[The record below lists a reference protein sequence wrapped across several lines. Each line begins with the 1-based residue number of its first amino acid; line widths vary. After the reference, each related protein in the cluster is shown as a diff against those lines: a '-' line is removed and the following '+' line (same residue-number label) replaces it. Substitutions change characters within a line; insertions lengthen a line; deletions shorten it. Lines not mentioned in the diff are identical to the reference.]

1 MIAPTCIIAG
11 LGSTLKIGKIIYID
25 LTKINGLL
33 NFFFFFGQIIILNN
47 INFY

>member
-33 NFFFFFGQIIILNN
+33 NFFFFFETKLKKKKIH
-47 INFY
+47 Y